1 MQNLRLIQ
9 ITPEDLK
16 TEINDAVSSSFKN
29 LLQRDSLFNND
40 DKNFITRKDVKK
52 MLHVCDSTITNWCKS
67 GRLKKY
73 CIGGKVLFLKDEVTN
88 SLIQIN

>member
-1 MQNLRLIQ
+1 MKDFRFIQ
-9 ITPEDLK
+9 ISPEDLK

-29 LLQRDSLFNND
+29 LLQRDSLFNSD
-40 DKNFITRKDVKK
+40 DKNFITRKDLKK

-73 CIGGKVLFLKDEVTN
+73 YMGGKVFFLKDEVTN
-88 SLIQIN
+88 SLIQTN

>member
-1 MQNLRLIQ
+1 MKDFRFIQ
-9 ITPEDLK
+9 ISPEDLK
-16 TEINDAVSSSFKN
+16 TEINDAVSSSFET
-29 LLQRDSLFNND
+29 LLQKDSFINNND
-40 DKNFITRKDVKK
+40 KNIITRKDVKK

-73 CIGGKVLFLKDEVTN
+73 CIGGKVFFLKDEVTN